1 MWPRCP
7 RRSRAGRTAA
17 GGRGP
22 RAAPA
27 PEQTPP
33 HPAGAPT
40 SQQAVKRV
48 GHAKVKREAPVKTKV
63 LEPARESR
71 GSHGSLGATS
81 GSTEPREGAGPC
93 GWRRRPRP
101 RRSAGPVKHPR
112 RPGLRSHWL
121 SFQTPPMARGPFL
134 PGQDLR
140 RLLPADDF
148 VSLPFGCV
156 VRALPS
162 SLSSAGK
169 GDRPPPPPQRLTP

>member
-7 RRSRAGRTAA
+7 RRSRAGGTAA

-101 RRSAGPVKHPR
+101 RRSAGPREASPSARTGCPSKPR
-112 RPGLRSHWL
+112 PWLGDRS
-121 SFQTPPMARGPFL
+121 SPART
-134 PGQDLR
+134 
-140 RLLPADDF
+140 
-148 VSLPFGCV
+148 CV
-156 VRALPS
+156 VCCLLMTSSRSPSAAWCARSLLHSALQEKATD
-162 SLSSAGK
+162 L
-169 GDRPPPPPQRLTP
+169 LHLHNV

>member
-7 RRSRAGRTAA
+7 RRSRAGGTAA

-101 RRSAGPVKHPR
+101 RRSAGPPEAS
-112 RPGLRSHWL
+112 PSAW
-121 SFQTPPMARGPFL
+121 PPLALAVLPNPAHGSGPFL
-134 PGQDLR
+134 PRPGLT

-156 VRALPS
+156 VGPLPS